1 MKRKTFSSF
10 IRKKRKEEEATLQLS
25 KKRKNGEEDDFA
37 VAAGEIRSD
46 NISNYLSLLATA
58 IY

>member
-10 IRKKRKEEEATLQLS
+10 IRKKRKEKEATLQLS